1 MEQVTNLLPLV
12 RSHIGTERG
21 DMSAFARNHGVSL
34 SYVSLIMSGKRM
46 PPMWLINEMGVLIKA
61 RKSPSGAAITEYY
74 IDK

>member
-1 MEQVTNLLPLV
+1 MEQVTNLLPLI
-12 RSHIGTERG
+12 RSHIGTQRG

-46 PPMWLINEMGVLIKA
+46 PPMWLINEMGVLMKV
-61 RKSPSGAAITEYY
+61 RKNPSSPATTEYY

>member
-34 SYVSLIMSGKRM
+34 SYVSLIMSGKRT
-46 PPMWLINEMGVLIKA
+46 PPMWLINEMGVSVQV
-61 RKSPSGAAITEYY
+61 RKNPSSPATTVYY